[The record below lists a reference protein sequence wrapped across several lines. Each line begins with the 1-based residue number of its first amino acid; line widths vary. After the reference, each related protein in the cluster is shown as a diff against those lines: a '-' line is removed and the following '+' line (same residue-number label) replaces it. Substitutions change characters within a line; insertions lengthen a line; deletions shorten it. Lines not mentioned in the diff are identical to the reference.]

1 MVKQINLNQSYML
14 SSNSRKWFVLYT
26 KPRTEIKVSQRL
38 SVLGI
43 ENYMPT
49 RVEVRKWSDRKK
61 KIIVPLLP
69 SMVLVSLLEKDAS
82 KVFEVAGTVRYLF
95 EKGKRAEVYNEE
107 VLAMKYYLE
116 NTFQLN
122 NNELVPGETIK
133 VPLLEEDAI
142 ILSVK
147 GKKCLAQ
154 LKKLGAIV
162 SFQLN

>member
-1 MVKQINLNQSYML
+1 ML
-14 SSNSRKWFVLYT
+14 STNSRKWFVLYT

-43 ENYMPT
+43 ENYLPT

-69 SMVLVSLLEKDAS
+69 SMILVNLLEKDAG

-95 EKGKRAEVYNEE
+95 EKGKRAEVPNEE
-107 VLAMKYYLE
+107 VLAMKYYLD
-116 NTFQLN
+116 NSYYSN
-122 NNELVPGETIK
+122 KKELAVGETVKI
-133 VPLLEEDAI
+133 PLLEEEATVI
-142 ILSVK
+142 SIK
-147 GKKCLAQ
+147 GKNCLAQ
-154 LKKLGAIV
+154 LKKLGAVV